1 MTFHY
6 SDMLT
11 VVFEPPVEQFFA
23 EIEETFDYRLESGG
37 ILVGTRKP
45 GTLLTVTDVTSPQKS
60 DRRLPFRFRRSPT
73 GHQKIMDAL
82 WEESGYEK
90 MYLGE
95 WHTHREPRP
104 TPSSVDTS
112 GWKRLAKSK
121 QNTPWMLFLILGQQ
135 ELRLWTVDGQSVKE
149 LVRDD

>member
-1 MTFHY
+1 MIFHH
-6 SDMLT
+6 SDALT
-11 VVFEPPVEQFFA
+11 VVFEPAIEQFFTDMKA
-23 EIEETFDYRLESGG
+23 TFDYRLESGG

-45 GTLLTVTDVTSPQKS
+45 GTLLTVTDISVPQNK
-60 DRRLPFRFRRSPT
+60 DLRLPSRFRRSPA

-82 WEESGYEK
+82 WEDSGYQK

-104 TPSSVDTS
+104 APSPVDTS
-112 GWKRLAKSK
+112 GWKSLAKGK

-135 ELRLWTVDGQSVKE
+135 ELRLWTIDGQSVKE
-149 LVRDD
+149 LVKDA